1 MYTAARGCAAYCH
14 QYLLTILDLPG
25 HQQPLVSQLLDV
37 VGIAGRRYRLGG
49 APAALT
55 PRARSGSLLCQSA
68 RDADRPCADR
78 TTGTGI
84 EDHLDVL
91 IGGFRPSLRSTTLG
105 VSVSP
110 KPHDRIDLSRRRT

>member
-1 MYTAARGCAAYCH
+1 MPYLHVQCTPLHAAVLHTAINTFSPYS
-14 QYLLTILDLPG
+14 QL
-25 HQQPLVSQLLDV
+25 LVSQLLDV

-68 RDADRPCADR
+68 RDADRPCAGR
-78 TTGTGI
+78 KTGTGI
-84 EDHLDVL
+84 EDYLDVL

-105 VSVSP
+105 VSVSL
-110 KPHDRIDLSRRRT
+110 KPHDRIDSSRR